1 MLKVTRA
8 GKFRKDVKTCQKR
21 GCNMEL
27 MKAVI
32 TSLAVPEELEKKH
45 RPHQLTGEYSG
56 FSECHIQP
64 DWLLIYRQTD
74 TELQL
79 YRTGTHSDLF
89 R

>member
-32 TSLAVPEELEKKH
+32 TSLAVPEELEK
-45 RPHQLTGEYSG
+45 
-56 FSECHIQP
+56 
-64 DWLLIYRQTD
+64 
-74 TELQL
+74 
-79 YRTGTHSDLF
+79 
-89 R
+89 